1 MVSDLALSQLLSFHQ
16 IINSQYIF
24 LLQLLQVSY
33 LFLSFLTEEKR
44 SDMANH
50 PTFRKIYCDAVPYLF
65 KKVGQVCLSVLATA
79 KEAMITLPSLGI
91 YTALWVVEDGSFVSR
106 TAIGQ

>member
-1 MVSDLALSQLLSFHQ
+1 MFFPFLA
-16 IINSQYIF
+16 
-24 LLQLLQVSY
+24 
-33 LFLSFLTEEKR
+33 EEKR

-79 KEAMITLPSLGI
+79 KEAMILLPSVGI
-91 YTALWVVEDGSFVSR
+91 CAAVCVVEDDSFVVC